1 MTYAEAIKKALAG
14 DESGFQFIYESTKTQ
29 KYYLALKYMKDK
41 EAAEDV
47 LQEAYLKAWQNL
59 DKVDPEKFEAWFAQI
74 VANTAKTDL
83 EKRKHTPLDLRETG
97 EADEE
102 EKINET
108 FDRLVSNWENQ
119 PELAYTQKETAE
131 LVHELLDTLPD
142 EQRFAILM
150 NKIEGL
156 TTREIAEALDCS
168 EATVKSQI
176 NYAKKK
182 IKAKAEELQKKGY
195 KLYAIPPMVL
205 LMLLLQKEEQVF
217 AAEAS
222 TQEALHRCGQKL
234 LKKAGTTKET
244 AKQAAA
250 KSAASAK
257 SEMVKS
263 AFLAT
268 KAGKVVAGIVL
279 ATVAASAAVVG
290 YINHDSPAD
299 TDTAGIAEE
308 PMTELQDSNEDIEG
322 AELIE
327 AVEDTKPEEM
337 AALRD
342 EVGWSDAYSDILK
355 HIPDNTLYELGEICK
370 FGFESEIYEN
380 LDEQGEAF
388 EYALVDLDGNDIP
401 ELLIRANTSQTTYNG
416 MSYWIMI
423 TYQKWIVDDS
433 YIYMPVLL
441 EQGRYP
447 VVEGVAS
454 IGGSRVYVTMNE
466 AMDEFLLESYSAGNG
481 DTYIYRGYMEYDTG
495 NYFWRQEEVGYYT
508 YDQTEQIEEAK
519 KDYPVEIQWNSI
531 TTSFSW

>member
-29 KYYLALKYMKDK
+29 KYYLALKYVKDK

-59 DKVDPEKFEAWFAQI
+59 DKVEPKKFEAWFAQI
-74 VANTAKTDL
+74 VANTAKTAL
-83 EKRKHTPLDLRETG
+83 EKRKHTPLDLREIG

-102 EKINET
+102 EKINEA
-108 FDRLVSNWENQ
+108 FDRSVSTWENQ
-119 PELAYTQKETAE
+119 PELAYTQQETAE

-217 AAEAS
+217 AAETS
-222 TQEALHRCGQKL
+222 TQAALNRCGQKL
-234 LKKAGTTKET
+234 LEKSGSTKET
-244 AKQAAA
+244 VKQAA

-257 SEMVKS
+257 SESVKT

-268 KAGKVVAGIVL
+268 KAGKTVAGIVL
-279 ATVAASAAVVG
+279 VTVAASAAVAG
-290 YINHDSPAD
+290 YINHDRSAD
-299 TDTAGIAEE
+299 TDTAGIPEE
-308 PMTELQDSNEDIEG
+308 PMTEIQSSNENIEG
-322 AELIE
+322 AENIE
-327 AVEDTKPEEM
+327 VVEDAEPEETIT
-337 AALRD
+337 LHD
-342 EVGWSDAYSDILK
+342 EVGWSDAYSEILQ
-355 HIPDNTLYELGEICK
+355 HIPDNTLYELGEISK

-423 TYQKWIVDDS
+423 TYQKWIVDDT
-433 YIYMPVLL
+433 YTYMPVLL

-447 VVEGVAS
+447 VTEGVAS

-495 NYFWRQEEVGYYT
+495 NYFWRQENVGYYT
-508 YDQTEQIEEAK
+508 YDQTELIEEAK
-519 KDYPVEIQWNSI
+519 KGYPVEIQWNSI
-531 TTSFSW
+531 TTPFSW

>member
-29 KYYLALKYMKDK
+29 KYYLALKYVKDK
-41 EAAEDV
+41 ETAEDV

-59 DKVDPEKFEAWFAQI
+59 DKVDSEKFEAWFAQI
-74 VANTAKTDL
+74 VANTAKTAL
-83 EKRKHTPLDLRETG
+83 EKRKHTPLDLREVG
-97 EADEE
+97 EVDEE

-108 FDRLVSNWENQ
+108 FDRSISAWENQ
-119 PELAYTQKETAE
+119 PELSYTQQETAE
-131 LVHELLDTLPD
+131 LVHELLDELPD

-222 TQEALHRCGQKL
+222 TEAALYRCGQKL
-234 LKKAGTTKET
+234 SQKAGSTKEA
-244 AKQAAA
+244 AKQAA

-257 SEMVKS
+257 SEPVKT

-268 KAGKVVAGIVL
+268 KAGKAVVGIVL
-279 ATVAASAAVVG
+279 VTVAAGAAVVG
-290 YINHDSPAD
+290 YINHDRSAD
-299 TDTAGIAEE
+299 TDMAEIPGE
-308 PMTELQDSNEDIEG
+308 SMSEIQSPNENIDE
-322 AELIE
+322 AEIIE
-327 AVEDTKPEEM
+327 AVEDAEPEE
-337 AALRD
+337 AVTLHD
-342 EVGWSDAYSDILK
+342 EVGWSDAYSDILQ
-355 HIPDNTLYELGEICK
+355 HIPDNTLYELGEISK

-380 LDEQGEAF
+380 LDEQRDAF

-423 TYQKWIVDDS
+423 TYQKWIVDDT
-433 YIYMPVLL
+433 YTYMPVLL

-447 VVEGVAS
+447 VTEGVAS
-454 IGGSRVYVTMNE
+454 IGGSRVHVTMNE

-495 NYFWRQEEVGYYT
+495 NYFWRQENVGYYT
-508 YDQTEQIEEAK
+508 YDQTELIEEAK
-519 KDYPVEIQWNSI
+519 QGYPVEIQWNSI
-531 TTSFSW
+531 TTPFSW